1 MMETIGN
8 RACSVDPSELARWFD
23 RANEPWNPI
32 TAAERQLAAL
42 IGNAETAPTLA
53 AYEHLSD
60 MADQAVQWLM
70 FNLCPD
76 TEIGRRFRTQMIV
89 YRMVAETVRSTLVA
103 KAGDAIVAQLV
114 DLRALIHQQAIAMEL

>member
-8 RACSVDPSELARWFD
+8 RACAVDPSELARWFD
-23 RANEPWNPI
+23 RVNEPWNPI
-32 TAAERQLAAL
+32 TAAERQLNAL
-42 IGNAETAPTLA
+42 IGNAETAPPLA

-60 MADQAVQWLM
+60 MANQAVQWLM

-89 YRMVAETVRSTLVA
+89 YRIVAETVRSTLVA
-103 KAGDAIVAQLV
+103 RAGD
-114 DLRALIHQQAIAMEL
+114 